1 MKLNSSFIKHTM
13 GDTCL
18 VIPVEGAGFHGVVKG
33 NKSVGVIVDCL
44 IQGATEPKIVDAL
57 YERFDGDRAQMA
69 RDVADVLAQLRSIG
83 AIDEGE
89 VHHE

>member
-1 MKLNSSFIKHTM
+1 MKLNASFIKHTM

-44 IQGATEPKIVDAL
+44 EKGATEQEIVEAL
-57 YERFDGDRAQMA
+57 CERFDGDRAQMEA
-69 RDVADVLAQLRSIG
+69 DVANVISRLRSIG
-83 AIDEGE
+83 AIDDDE
-89 VHHE
+89 VKK

>member
-1 MKLNSSFIKHTM
+1 MKLNEKFVRYDMNGKAM
-13 GDTCL
+13 
-18 VIPVEGAGFHGVVKG
+18 VIPLGDADFHGVVQG

-44 IQGATEPKIVDAL
+44 IQGATEQEMVDAL

-89 VHHE
+89 VRHE